1 MSAAVFIK
9 LTATSSKG
17 AGLIEA
23 VAAMRTI
30 NAGTPPPS
38 GVGLIE
44 TKAFRAIPRSPF
56 AYWTSKSTRGL
67 FLTLPAFECD
77 SRTVRQGLA
86 TGDDNRFLRQ
96 WSEVSPARL
105 LTGTPDDAPETFRN
119 RTRAGFVW
127 APLAKGGNYAP
138 WFADLDLVLN
148 WSDAGA
154 EVRNLIDPESGRLL
168 SRPQSVDFYFR
179 PALTYPLRAH
189 RLNPWPLPA
198 GAIISVRGSGIMSPR
213 TELTAAAGLMSSAA
227 FDFFVKTMLGRFG
240 HPQFDM
246 GTICRTPIPAD
257 YPLGSEDLGRLAGDA
272 IDEVRCLSTSSETA
286 HLFFLPA
293 LLQAPGSSLSA
304 RAICWQ
310 SRLDETDRELAE
322 IQAEIDDVVFD
333 LYGLEEEDRRA
344 ILESLGESGAEAE
357 ADADAEEA
365 EPTAV
370 DARAL
375 VLDLLSYCVGVSFGR
390 FDVRCATGELAAPEL
405 PDPFAPLPACSPGML
420 TGEDGLP
427 LGQEP
432 AGYPLRVS
440 WDGVLVD
447 DLGFKNGRPHEEDI
461 VARVREVLAL
471 LFGSQAEEIEH
482 EACELLGAKTLRDF
496 FAKPSGFFAEH
507 LKRYSKSRRQAPI
520 YWPLSTTSGSYTL
533 WLYYHRLSDDLLYT
547 AVNRYV
553 EPKAGEVQ
561 RRLNAI
567 AATLPTATGKQAGEL
582 RNEHEELTA
591 LQGELADLREE
602 LLRVAA
608 LPYKPDL
615 DDGVLICA
623 SPLAR
628 LFRLTKWRKDL
639 EACWKKL
646 ERGDYD
652 WAHLAYAIWPE
663 RVLEACRHDR
673 SIAIAHGVEEGTAE

>member
-1 MSAAVFIK
+1 LHEVRSDAIGVE
-9 LTATSSKG
+9 
-17 AGLIEA
+17 AGW
-23 VAAMRTI
+23 V
-30 NAGTPPPS
+30 
-38 GVGLIE
+38 
-44 TKAFRAIPRSPF
+44 PF
-56 AYWTSKSTRGL
+56 
-67 FLTLPAFECD
+67 
-77 SRTVRQGLA
+77 
-86 TGDDNRFLRQ
+86 
-96 WSEVSPARL
+96 
-105 LTGTPDDAPETFRN
+105 
-119 RTRAGFVW
+119 
-127 APLAKGGNYAP
+127 AKGGEFSPYLFDPHLLIQWTNR
-138 WFADLDLVLN
+138 
-148 WSDAGA
+148 GA
-154 EVRNLIDPESGRLL
+154 ELKAWIVELLRDPAWSRRIASRDKYFQPGMTWSRRSQLGLSMRVLPSGCIFSDKGPVVFSSENDLL
-168 SRPQSVDFYFR
+168 ALLAICNSACFRGLVAMQMAFGSYEVGVIQRTPVPRVQDEISVHLGQLTSVILGLKR
-179 PALTYPLRAH
+179 HALTAL
-189 RLNPWPLPA
+189 
-198 GAIISVRGSGIMSPR
+198 
-213 TELTAAAGLMSSAA
+213 
-227 FDFFVKTMLGRFG
+227 
-240 HPQFDM
+240 
-246 GTICRTPIPAD
+246 
-257 YPLGSEDLGRLAGDA
+257 
-272 IDEVRCLSTSSETA
+272 ETA

-673 SIAIAHGVEEGTAE
+673 SIAIAHGVEESPT